1 MRVSGSGPVWDLEH
15 AVQMA
20 RLSKEVYNNIPYLDV
35 SQYGYRLVRFIDEE
49 ETGTQCMVCMGPG
62 RSYVIVFRGS
72 STVKDACSDILAMKE
87 RFTPLKKFLF
97 SPKVH
102 LGFQNA
108 WDSVRERVFEVVN
121 RASAGMPV
129 RLNITGHS
137 LGAGLATLAAADFAK
152 NSQHDIVLYNF
163 GSPRV
168 GNIHFKK
175 AFSKLVPNC
184 FRVVNDEDVV
194 ATIPKIGYF
203 HIGTL
208 VYLNGRG
215 DLKVA
220 PKIAE
225 QVFENFDDLL
235 GMMTGKFIT
244 DHCRDKYLSILE
256 DNLESGVSQTGPYT
270 KGRDYSF

>member
-1 MRVSGSGPVWDLEH
+1 MGVSGSGPVWDLVH
-15 AVQMA
+15 AVEMA
-20 RLSKEVYNNIPYLDV
+20 RLSHEVYKNMPYLDV
-35 SQYGYRLVRFIDEE
+35 SQYGYRLVRFIEDE
-49 ETGTQCMVCMGPG
+49 ETGTQCMVCMGPA

-72 STVKDACSDILAMKE
+72 STVKDACSDILVLKE

-108 WDSVRERVFEVVN
+108 WESVREKVFEVIN
-121 RASAGMPV
+121 RASAGLPV

-220 PKIAE
+220 PSIPE
-225 QVFENFDDLL
+225 QVFENLDDLL

-244 DHCRDKYLSILE
+244 DHCNEKYLSILE
-256 DNLESGVSQTGPYT
+256 DKLERGASPVGRST
-270 KGRDYSF
+270 KGRDYFS

>member
-1 MRVSGSGPVWDLEH
+1 
-15 AVQMA
+15 
-20 RLSKEVYNNIPYLDV
+20 
-35 SQYGYRLVRFIDEE
+35 
-49 ETGTQCMVCMGPG
+49 MGPA

-72 STVKDACSDILAMKE
+72 STVKDACSDILVLKE

-108 WDSVRERVFEVVN
+108 WESVREKVFEVIN
-121 RASAGMPV
+121 RASAGLPV

-220 PKIAE
+220 PSIPE
-225 QVFENFDDLL
+225 QVFENLDDLL

-244 DHCRDKYLSILE
+244 DHCNEKYLSILE
-256 DNLESGVSQTGPYT
+256 DKLERGASPVGRST
-270 KGRDYSF
+270 KGRDYFS